1 MSNELF
7 TMRPAREDDLEL
19 INIYAYNEGMPDIPG
34 VEGVT
39 VAANADDQV
48 VGFIRIKH
56 GADGIAHVN
65 PVVVY
70 AAWRRYGVGRALV
83 EDALA
88 REGELRL
95 VSRGGSL
102 AFYRALGFEDVE
114 WEAIDP
120 EIASECDGCEL
131 IDECRPQPVAK
142 KAS

>member
-7 TMRPAREDDLEL
+7 TMRAACEGDMPL
-19 INIYAYNEGMPDIPG
+19 INMYAYREGMPDIPG

-39 VAANADDQV
+39 VAVNDADQAI
-48 VGFIRIKH
+48 GFIRIKH
-56 GADGIAHVN
+56 GADGVAHIN

-70 AAWRRYGVGRALV
+70 EPWRRYGVGRALV
-83 EDALA
+83 EHALEC
-88 REGELRL
+88 EGELRL

-102 AFYRALGFEDVE
+102 AFYRALGFEDVP

-131 IDECRPQPVAK
+131 VDECRPQPVAK
-142 KAS
+142 RIR